1 MLHFKPCINLGRN
14 LGLIGS
20 RSSIFL
26 NNWSTQKSWVQNE
39 KWILIL
45 LRCPVKK
52 AEKES
57 NVEQPIFCDSHNP
70 SIEVPSASPPPLFT
84 SLIISLW
91 LCMSLSIYVWLS
103 LSMYVWISLSIYLS
117 IYLCL
122 SLSIYVCLS
131 LSIYE
136 CMSLSL
142 CVSLSIYVSLSLSL
156 SLSLSI
162 WLSHSTYASPSMF
175 VSRYLRL
182 ILHFICSHCFVCLN
196 TLGTIDLK
204 LVSSLTRYLCLS
216 VHLSSAYESPFRL
229 QIYFDLQWMV
239 ALQKV
244 RKYSNY
250 SQCTLAHCVFT
261 ADWI

>member
-70 SIEVPSASPPPLFT
+70 SIEVPSASPPPFLPL
-84 SLIISLW
+84 SLSLSDFVCLSLSMYDCLY
-91 LCMSLSIYVWLS
+91 LCMYVFLNLPIYVFLS
-103 LSMYVWISLSIYLS
+103 LSMYVFLSLSMNV
-117 IYLCL
+117 CL
-122 SLSIYVCLS
+122 SLYVCLS
-131 LSIYE
+131 LS
-136 CMSLSL
+136 M
-142 CVSLSIYVSLSLSL
+142 YVFL

-261 ADWI
+261 ANWI

>member
-103 LSMYVWISLSIYLS
+103 LSMYVCISQST
-117 IYLCL
+117 YLCL

-142 CVSLSIYVSLSLSL
+142 CVSLSIYVCL

-162 WLSHSTYASPSMF
+162 YMTFSF
-175 VSRYLRL
+175 
-182 ILHFICSHCFVCLN
+182 
-196 TLGTIDLK
+196 
-204 LVSSLTRYLCLS
+204 YLCLS
-216 VHLSSAYESPFRL
+216 LYVCLSVPTSDLAFHL
-229 QIYFDLQWMV
+229 
-239 ALQKV
+239 
-244 RKYSNY
+244 
-250 SQCTLAHCVFT
+250 
-261 ADWI
+261 